1 MQRNGGEKER
11 KKKKKIKALL
21 CRVVTCKRI
30 DSWRKVAA
38 AERFGCVL
46 DELAA
51 QREKYKTISTD
62 LDTTFTELAGY

>member
-1 MQRNGGEKER
+1 M
-11 KKKKKIKALL
+11 
-21 CRVVTCKRI
+21 TCKRI